1 MKIVGFPVDVSN
13 LQDERIVRGQRIRR
27 SLIQATL
34 DLVHAGDVEPSTGA
48 IATIAEL
55 SSRTLSQHFPDISD
69 LYTAAFDLA
78 VSRAFSADR
87 PVDPT
92 APLAS
97 RIRLLVSDRAQ
108 LFEEWLPLWSFA
120 ERVRRMSPA
129 IAAGVA
135 RLREVLRQRTAVW
148 FAVELEALDPQARS
162 LGLDSLDRA
171 FGFENWMNM
180 RERQRLSPMR
190 ASRTWRFAAEAIVQQ
205 ALAGPVRE
213 STAAA

>member
-120 ERVRRMSPA
+120 ERVRRVSPA
-129 IAAGVA
+129 VGAAMA
-135 RLREVLRQRTAVW
+135 RLRQVLRQRIAVW
-148 FAVELEALDPQARS
+148 FAAELETLDPEARLAG
-162 LGLDSLDRA
+162 LGSLDRA